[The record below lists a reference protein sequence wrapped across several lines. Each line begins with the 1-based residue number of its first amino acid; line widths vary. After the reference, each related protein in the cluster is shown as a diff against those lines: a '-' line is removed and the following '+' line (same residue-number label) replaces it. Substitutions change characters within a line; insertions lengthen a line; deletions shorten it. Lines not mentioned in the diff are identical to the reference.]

1 MVTAPLLLTDSELRD
16 LTGRVFRQKQ
26 VEELA
31 RLKIPYIVNA
41 QGRICVSRAA
51 AEKRLGVD
59 SLDTAGPEPDFS
71 VFERA
76 AS

>member
-1 MVTAPLLLTDSELRD
+1 MLTPLLLTDSELRD

-26 VEELA
+26 VEELV

-41 QGRICVSRAA
+41 QGRVCVSRAA

-59 SLDTAGPEPDFS
+59 SAVTITGSEPDFS

-76 AS
+76 T